1 MCDDYS
7 GSRPGFVP
15 WGQGTEGWGDMADHV
30 VNWRRSSHCGEAGSC
45 VEVAHMRDRV
55 LLRDSTDP
63 DGPTLV
69 FSHTE
74 WAVFLHELGRDEID
88 G

>member
-1 MCDDYS
+1 
-7 GSRPGFVP
+7 
-15 WGQGTEGWGDMADHV
+15 MAEHI

-45 VEVAHMRDRV
+45 VEVARTSDRV

-74 WAVFLHELGRDEID
+74 WAGFLRALRGDEID
-88 G
+88 

>member
-1 MCDDYS
+1 MCADYS
-7 GSRPGFVP
+7 GSRPGFVR
-15 WGQGTEGWGDMADHV
+15 WEQGMEGWGDMADHNV
-30 VNWRRSSHCGEAGSC
+30 HWRRSSHCGEAASC

-63 DGPTLV
+63 DGPTLD

-74 WAVFLHELGRDEID
+74 WAVFLRALRADEID
-88 G
+88 